1 MAQIEYYGIHI
12 PLIRE
17 YVEYKRTLGF
27 KMVAEERI
35 LNSLSSYACDHEYHT
50 IGFTK
55 SFVDKWTSPKPME
68 SPKSRMNRICC
79 LRGFSYFLAMKGYE
93 THIPKIPKCV
103 SNFVPYIFSNTEMIS
118 IFKECDSIYLKRNSN
133 KTIAHIMPCLIRLL
147 YATGIRIGE
156 ALALTHKDIHLEAKY
171 LFLKSTKNGQDR
183 IVPISESLHK
193 VICDY
198 IDFKRKFGYDCN
210 ENAFL
215 FINRN
220 RQRCG
225 FGRIR
230 NLFGEILTK
239 AGIQHQGRG
248 KGPRIH
254 DLRHTFCVRSL
265 AKLSKEGLD
274 MYCSMPILMTYVG
287 HQSLASIN
295 KYIRATNENYPNL
308 LTQLSAAYKG
318 IFPSVGI
325 DNDDYEEI

>member
-1 MAQIEYYGIHI
+1 MEHVEYYGIHI

-27 KMVAEERI
+27 KMTKEERV
-35 LNSLSSYACDHEYHT
+35 LYSLSSYACDHEYHA
-50 IGFTK
+50 IGFSK
-55 SFVDKWTSPKPME
+55 SFVDEWASPRPME
-68 SPKSRMNRICC
+68 SPKSRKNRICC

-93 THIPKIPKCV
+93 THVPKIPKCV
-103 SNFVPYIFSNTEMIS
+103 SNFVPYIFSNTEMTA
-118 IFKECDSIYLKRNSN
+118 IFKACDSICLKRNSN

-156 ALALTHKDIHLEAKY
+156 SLALTHKDIHLEAKY

-183 IVPISESLHK
+183 IVPISESLCK
-193 VICDY
+193 VLYGY
-198 IDFKRKFGYDCN
+198 IDFKKKYGYDCN
-210 ENAFL
+210 DNAYL
-215 FINRN
+215 FINREGYP
-220 RQRCG
+220 CS
-225 FGRIR
+225 FGRVHE
-230 NLFGEILTK
+230 LFVEILMK
-239 AGIQHQGRG
+239 AGIQHQGKG

-287 HQSLASIN
+287 HQSLVSIN
-295 KYIRATNENYPNL
+295 KYIRATNDNYPNL
-308 LTQLSAAYKG
+308 LNQLSTAYKG